1 MFRVVAASWAL
12 FLGLA
17 LMMIGNGLQGTL
29 VGVRATLEAFPDTAT
44 GLIMSGYFIGF
55 LAGSVLAPRLLLR
68 VGHVRV
74 FAAFAALASAVVLL
88 HAVFVEPLTWTLVRI
103 VTGLCY
109 AGLYVVAE
117 SWLNDRATNE
127 TRGQLLAV
135 YVAIMLCGMG
145 AGQLLLNLADP
156 GSFELF
162 ILVSVLVSLAVV
174 PILLSAGPMPT
185 FETPRRVGLAELYRV
200 SPLGVIG
207 TLGTGAAN
215 AVLVGMGAVYAGRM
229 GLTTGEISIF
239 MAAMFAG
246 GVILQW
252 PLGRLSDR
260 FDRRLVITTV
270 TLAAGAAAL
279 AGIVVA
285 SISIAVLVALVCL
298 LGGLSLAMYPLC
310 IAHTN
315 DYLEPDQMV
324 AASASLV
331 LVSGIG
337 ASFGPFVA
345 GAVMGGVGPSGYFW
359 CLAVVHLAVGGFAL
373 YRMARRPA
381 LPLDEQGPYA
391 PMASPASPVATAAAP
406 LAIRDAIDSDLAR
419 GGRR

>member
-1 MFRVVAASWAL
+1 MFRAVAASWAL

-74 FAAFAALASAVVLL
+74 FAAFAAFTSAAVLL

-117 SWLNDRATNE
+117 SWLNDRGTNQ

-135 YVAIMLCGMG
+135 YVAIMLCGMS

-156 GSFELF
+156 ASFELF
-162 ILVSVLVSLAVV
+162 VLVSVLVSLAVV
-174 PILLSAGPMPT
+174 PILLSASPMPA
-185 FETPRRVGLAELYRV
+185 FEAPRRVGLAELYRV
-200 SPLGVIG
+200 SPLGVVG
-207 TLGTGAAN
+207 ALGTGASN
-215 AVLVGMGAVYAGRM
+215 AVMIGMGAVYAGRM
-229 GLTTGEISIF
+229 GLTTGEISVF
-239 MAAMFAG
+239 MAAMFIG

-260 FDRRLVITTV
+260 FDRRMVITAV
-270 TLAAGAAAL
+270 TLAAGVTAL

-285 SISIAVLVALVCL
+285 GISTVVLVALVCL
-298 LGGLSLAMYPLC
+298 FGGLSLAMYPLC

-315 DYLEPDQMV
+315 DYLETDQMV

-337 ASFGPFVA
+337 ASFGPLVA
-345 GAVMGGVGPSGYFW
+345 GAVMGAVGTGGYFW
-359 CLAVVHLAVGGFAL
+359 CLAVIHFAVGGFAF
-373 YRMARRPA
+373 YRMARRTA

-391 PMASPASPVATAAAP
+391 PMCAVASPVATAAAP
-406 LAIRDAIDSDLAR
+406 LAIRDAMDSDVAR
-419 GGRR
+419 TSRW